1 MKNRVIA
8 ATGIMILLLPGLIIA
23 GKQERK
29 HKVKSAT
36 TTTTVYENG
45 KASSWKDS
53 YEEFD
58 RNGNTTLSIGYGK
71 DGTVLHKETTVYD
84 KAGNVTEEVVTD
96 TKENKS
102 YRMTYTYTVIKDKT
116 LLAEES
122 EFTSAGTLKKKTV
135 YTYNASKKKATE
147 TVTDGTGQPVK
158 KVIYSYNSRD
168 LKSHKQVIGKTN
180 MPESAKDYQYEYY

>member
-45 KASSWKDS
+45 KASSSKDS